1 MLISEFDH
9 HWCFENLLTFDRLKT
24 WLFMGWGAETDNF
37 CRSSIQELD
46 LNLLNM
52 SLLLVLDLN
61 FLSVAIAALNQYD
74 SVRLVVENCD
84 ELVLLFL
91 YHSVL

>member
-1 MLISEFDH
+1 MFVTEFNH

-24 WLFMGWGAETDNF
+24 WFIMARRAETDNF

-61 FLSVAIAALNQYD
+61 FLSVAIAAFNQYD

-84 ELVLLFL
+84 QLVLLFL